1 MEMRQLEYALAVSK
15 HRSFTSAA
23 EEISISPSVLSQQI
37 DRLEDELGVCLFL
50 KGNRLVRLTLAGE
63 KFITSVG
70 GIISDINKIK
80 FAGKECLTTV
90 NGELRLGIVAV
101 IGYYNLPNLLSSFH
115 HSFIGM
121 KINIAEGQCEKL
133 LDMLFSNKVDAAF
146 VQMHKPDQNLKY
158 YKLVTDRMVVVTNKK
173 HRFANRKVVDIKE
186 LQYEEFVLTPPTSG
200 HFYDFNKACQ
210 AAGFSPILAKTCY
223 VARNIVS
230 LVREGPVISVVSRK
244 VAEAEK
250 ADNISIIELNPTI
263 QRRISLVVRNTS
275 DSPPELKLF
284 LDFAQQW
291 LAEQDA
297 LEEAKNTLIS
307 TVLK

>member
-1 MEMRQLEYALAVSK
+1 MEMRQLEYALVVSK

-23 EEISISPSVLSQQI
+23 EEICISPSVLSQQI
-37 DRLEDELGVCLFL
+37 DSLEAELGVCLFL
-50 KGNRLVRLTLAGE
+50 KGDWLVRLTPAGE
-63 KFITSVG
+63 KFFTCVG

-80 FAGKECLTTV
+80 FAGKECHTAV
-90 NGELRLGIVAV
+90 NGELRLGILAV

-115 HSFIGM
+115 HSSVGM
-121 KINIAEGQCEKL
+121 KINIVEGLCEKL
-133 LDMLFSNKVDAAF
+133 LDMLFYNEVDAVF
-146 VQMHKPDQNLKY
+146 VQMHKPNPNLKY

-186 LQYEEFVLTPPTSG
+186 LQDEEFVLTPPTSG
-200 HFYDFNKACQ
+200 HFYDFNRACQ
-210 AAGFSPILAKTCY
+210 IAGFSPILAKTCY

-250 ADNISIIELNPTI
+250 ADNISIIELNPAI
-263 QRRISLVVRNTS
+263 QRGIYLAVRETS
-275 DSPPELKLF
+275 DSPPALKLF
-284 LDFAQQW
+284 LNFAQQW

-297 LEEAKNTLIS
+297 LEQAKNKLIS